1 MLFSSNSS
9 TAFVRRAGVDSNKRD
24 IAGKLFTVASVSVC
38 FCFSSVVGSKL
49 FQSTKHCKIKINL
62 SAIEF
67 NKAADLIAEREKKLR
82 HMPLG
87 CQKLGRS
94 FDVSI
99 SQHTQKT
106 RVLCNYVRIVVHF

>member
-1 MLFSSNSS
+1 MLFSSNFHGFCARGS
-9 TAFVRRAGVDSNKRD
+9 RIKRD
-24 IAGKLFTVASVSVC
+24 VAGKLFTVALGSAC

-67 NKAADLIAEREKKLR
+67 NKASADLIAERKKIAS
-82 HMPLG
+82 HAAC

-94 FDVSI
+94 F
-99 SQHTQKT
+99 
-106 RVLCNYVRIVVHF
+106 